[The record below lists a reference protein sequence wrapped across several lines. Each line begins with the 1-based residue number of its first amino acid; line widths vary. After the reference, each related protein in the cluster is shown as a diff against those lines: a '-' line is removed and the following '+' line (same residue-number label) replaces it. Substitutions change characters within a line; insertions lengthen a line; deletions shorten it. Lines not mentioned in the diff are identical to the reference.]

1 MTKPCCDELTYTK
14 WVSHLHAGDVP
25 LDGRRQAIA
34 KFAEGGGLGEQQPLL
49 ICTDLAA
56 RWAVVV

>member
-1 MTKPCCDELTYTK
+1 M
-14 WVSHLHAGDVP
+14 HAGDVP

-56 RWAVVV
+56 RWAAVV